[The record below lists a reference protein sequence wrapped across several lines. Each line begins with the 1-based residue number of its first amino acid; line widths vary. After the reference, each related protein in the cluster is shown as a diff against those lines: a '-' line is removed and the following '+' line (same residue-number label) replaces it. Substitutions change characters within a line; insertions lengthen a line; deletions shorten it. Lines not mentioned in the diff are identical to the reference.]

1 MPDLDASQLMFS
13 PRTVADWTTKPTEA
27 DAALDELADR
37 ATRKFFDAYDGAGG
51 QAINASATTVN
62 IDTTRTNTDSTVFA
76 LASDVVTLTGSGTAI
91 IDYRSTLGTTG
102 SGDFQFEV
110 WLELNS
116 SEIAGSRVRA
126 GKGT

>member
-1 MPDLDASQLMFS
+1 MAVLKVWNGTQFILVGSGEAA
-13 PRTVADWTTKPTEA
+13 VA
-27 DAALDELADR
+27 
-37 ATRKFFDAYDGAGG
+37 RKLFDAYDGAGG
-51 QAINASATTVN
+51 VTVNASAATVN
-62 IDTTRTNTDSTVFA
+62 IDTTRTNTDTDVFA
-76 LASDVVTLTGSGTAI
+76 ISSDVVTLTQASGGTAI
-91 IDYRSTLGTTG
+91 IDYRVTLGTVG